1 MKTIYVCYGTGCK
14 AGGGGPIS
22 DKFAAL
28 CKDGEVL
35 VKRTGCHG
43 LCQEGPLVHI
53 SPDEI
58 TYTKVKVE
66 DVEEIVEKTIR
77 NSETVDR
84 LLYIDKAQKKRVKS
98 KKDWSFCS
106 KQKRVVLREVGE
118 IDPQKIEDYLEAGGY
133 RALSKAILMGSE
145 QILQEVNDSGLRGRG
160 GGGFATGRKWNSVAK
175 AKGEQ
180 KYVLCNG
187 DEGDPGAFM
196 DRSIMEGNPHLVL
209 EGMAI
214 ASIAVGA
221 SRGYV
226 YVRNEYPMAVEHL
239 QMAIDSAEAKGY
251 LGKNIL
257 GSGLNLKIEIKRGA
271 GAFVCGESSALMR
284 SIEGKIGQP
293 NEKHIH
299 ASDKGVFESPTL
311 LNNVETYANIP
322 TIILEGG
329 KTYAKTGT
337 EKSPGTKVFSLVG
350 KVVNTGLIEVEMG
363 VTLRDIIFDIG
374 GGIKNDRKFKAVQTG
389 GPSGGCLTEDHLD
402 VKIDFDTL
410 VTYGSMMG
418 SGGMI
423 IMDEFDCMV
432 EVARYFTGFL
442 IEESCGRCTPC
453 RDGLLQVYKILDR
466 ITKGEGKMEDLDT
479 LEEFGEYLE
488 SSALCGLGKSAANPF
503 LSTLKYFKH
512 EFVEHIEQKFCRAG
526 VCKELTTFEID
537 EEKCK
542 SCGMCAKV
550 CSFDAI
556 QVNDKKYSI
565 DQSKCMKCRACLEA
579 CKFGAVSI
587 KGRQ

>member
-28 CKDGEVL
+28 CRDNEVR

-66 DVEEIVEKTIR
+66 DVQEIVEKTIR
-77 NSETVDR
+77 NNEVVER

-98 KKDWSFCS
+98 KNDWSFCS
-106 KQKRVVLREVGE
+106 KQKRVVLKEVGE
-118 IDPQKIEDYLEAGGY
+118 IDPQKIEDYLQAGGY
-133 RALSKAILMGSE
+133 KALKKALEIGSQ

-160 GGGFATGRKWNSVAK
+160 GGGFHTGRKWNSVAK
-175 AKGEQ
+175 ATGEQ
-180 KYVLCNG
+180 KFVLCNG

-214 ASIAVGA
+214 AAVAVGA

-239 QMAIDSAEAKGY
+239 QMAIDSAEGKGY
-251 LGKNIL
+251 LGQNIL
-257 GSGLNLKIEIKRGA
+257 GSGFNLKIEIKRGA

-311 LNNVETYANIP
+311 LNNVETYANVP
-322 TIILEGG
+322 TIILGGG
-329 KTYAKTGT
+329 KAYAATGT
-337 EKSPGTKVFSLVG
+337 KKSPGTKVFSLVG

-363 VTLRDIIFDIG
+363 VSLREIIFDIG
-374 GGIKNDRKFKAVQTG
+374 GGIKNGRKFKAVQTG
-389 GPSGGCLTEDHLD
+389 GPSGGCLTADHLD

-410 VTYGSMMG
+410 IEYGSMMG

-466 ITKGEGKMEDLDT
+466 ISKGEGKMEDLDT
-479 LEEFGEYLE
+479 LEEFGQYLE

-503 LSTLKYFKH
+503 LSTLKYFRH

-526 VCKELTTFEID
+526 VCKELSTFVID

-550 CSFDAI
+550 CSFGAI
-556 QVNDKKYSI
+556 QVDGKKYSI

-587 KGRQ
+587 AGRQ